1 MGRTSGFAALAADV
15 IAACRIIDG
24 KGLIEAYGHVSLR
37 IPGTD
42 RILITPRG
50 AIGLIDARALLVVDL
65 HGRLVRGRGTLPLE
79 LPMHTVVYRR
89 RPDVQALVRTHSPAA
104 LTWGILGRPLRPV
117 HGHGSFL
124 GAQVPV
130 YPRVDLIATEALGEE
145 LAATLGNAEAVLLRG
160 NGTLV
165 TGAAL
170 REACVKA
177 IWLEESARLQI
188 QASAVGPPVVMA
200 PTEVAERVVVPYD
213 HYGRA
218 WDFYKARYGRA
229 TRGRR

>member
-1 MGRTSGFAALAADV
+1 MPSTPGIAALAADV

-24 KGLIEAYGHVSLR
+24 KGLIEAYGHVSVR

-50 AIGLIDARALLVVDL
+50 AVGLIDARALLVVDPR
-65 HGRLVRGRGTLPLE
+65 GRLVRGRGTVPLE
-79 LPMHTVVYRR
+79 LPMHTAVYRR

-104 LTWGILGRPLRPV
+104 LAWGILGRPLRPV

-124 GAQVPV
+124 GAEVPV
-130 YPRVDLIATEALGEE
+130 FLRVDLIATEALGEA
-145 LAATLGNAEAVLLRG
+145 LADTLGAAEAVLLRG

-165 TGAAL
+165 TGATL

-188 QASAVGPPVVMA
+188 QASAVGPPVIM
-200 PTEVAERVVVPYD
+200 TTDEVRERTVVPYD

-218 WDFYKARYGRA
+218 WDFYCTRYGR
-229 TRGRR
+229 RRRRR